1 MRGLIIYV
9 EAPEASAVS
18 VSLALLPCDFAP
30 PPYPGTFR
38 FLLYLF
44 TVIPSDAH
52 CHPFGLEYQ
61 PNLFLF
67 PISPN
72 TLHLRIWLT
81 YPWFSTRAR
90 RVSTVQTFFQVVP

>member
-9 EAPEASAVS
+9 EAPEASA

-44 TVIPSDAH
+44 TVIPVTRIVTHLVWNISQIYSFFPSRQTLYTSA
-52 CHPFGLEYQ
+52 FG
-61 PNLFLF
+61 
-67 PISPN
+67 
-72 TLHLRIWLT
+72 
-81 YPWFSTRAR
+81 
-90 RVSTVQTFFQVVP
+90 